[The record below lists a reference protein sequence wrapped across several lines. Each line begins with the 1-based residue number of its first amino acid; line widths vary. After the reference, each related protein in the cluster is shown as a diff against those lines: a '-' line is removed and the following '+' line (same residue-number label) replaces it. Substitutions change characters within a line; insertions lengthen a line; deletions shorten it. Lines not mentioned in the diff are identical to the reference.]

1 MYPTRGLDIAAMEDI
16 RKILI
21 DLRNKGVGIL
31 LISEELDEIFSLSD
45 RVAVIFQGSLMDTFE
60 ADEAELSQIGLLM
73 GGSVKNA
80 R

>member
-1 MYPTRGLDIAAMEDI
+1 MTLGFLDS
-16 RKILI
+16 LFYV
-21 DLRNKGVGIL
+21 LRFAT
-31 LISEELDEIFSLSD
+31 DEIFSLSD

>member
-1 MYPTRGLDIAAMEDI
+1 MAVQCLQGAYGEPAF
-16 RKILI
+16 
-21 DLRNKGVGIL
+21 
-31 LISEELDEIFSLSD
+31 EELDEIFSLSD

-60 ADEAELSQIGLLM
+60 VYEAELSQIGLLM